1 MTDSTLAHEL
11 LHQLLPLLLSIGC
24 ILIALHFAT
33 KITGI
38 GGNVVKRLVDA
49 LLEAFVSVLIFPFKL
64 LTWLLK
70 KLVP

>member
-1 MTDSTLAHEL
+1 
-11 LHQLLPLLLSIGC
+11 
-24 ILIALHFAT
+24 
-33 KITGI
+33 
-38 GGNVVKRLVDA
+38 VVKRLVDA